1 MNTISTL
8 NPSSTSTS
16 TVQPVA
22 KIKTRNR
29 TIYYYR
35 AETNNKLSTKGRTFE
50 SALVASWNALG
61 AVKKRIYSHSGKIV
75 FGMDMEKKSIN
86 TSSGSQPCYVFTIGV
101 AEKGAEASILNVTSG
116 NKSKLASNIHKA
128 PSGHEYLDGEAFV
141 CVYGNNILVSPCDAL
156 RGSIPNRFLRN
167 LLKRANDVDQNCF
180 NILQVA
186 NVQVL
191 QTVMTE
197 GIKRIDLNASVF
209 MADYEYHKANVV
221 ANSFPDKLAA
231 KLNGLVDLI
240 TPNQQT
246 ANLTNYDSLHA
257 RLSISQDMR
266 VSTSN
271 SATEG
276 AALTDNAKELVQS
289 GLSGF
294 ALVTRDGKR
303 ITPDKVVMNETI
315 TVERYGKS
323 VKTDSI
329 WAALVNQMQK
339 YYDSKLLL

>member
-1 MNTISTL
+1 M
-8 NPSSTSTS
+8 
-16 TVQPVA
+16 
-22 KIKTRNR
+22 
-29 TIYYYR
+29 
-35 AETNNKLSTKGRTFE
+35 
-50 SALVASWNALG
+50 
-61 AVKKRIYSHSGKIV
+61 
-75 FGMDMEKKSIN
+75 
-86 TSSGSQPCYVFTIGV
+86 
-101 AEKGAEASILNVTSG
+101 
-116 NKSKLASNIHKA
+116 
-128 PSGHEYLDGEAFV
+128 

-156 RGSIPNRFLRN
+156 RGAIPNRFLRN
-167 LLKRANDVDQNCF
+167 LLKVANDVDQNCF

-186 NVQVL
+186 NVKVL

-197 GIKRIDLNASVF
+197 GIKKIDLNASVF

-221 ANSFPDKLAA
+221 NNSFPDKLAA
-231 KLNGLVDLI
+231 RLDDLVDLI

-246 ANLTNYDSLHA
+246 KNLTDYDSLHA
-257 RLSISQDMR
+257 KLSISQDMR

-271 SATEG
+271 SAAEG

-289 GLSGF
+289 GLTGF

>member
-1 MNTISTL
+1 MNTISTPNL
-8 NPSSTSTS
+8 SSTT

-35 AETNNKLSTKGRTFE
+35 AETNNKLSKKGRTFE

-61 AVKKRIYSHSGKIV
+61 AVKNRIYSHSGKIV
-75 FGMDMEKKSIN
+75 FGMDMERKSIN
-86 TSSGSQPCYVFTIGV
+86 TASGNQPCYVFTIGV
-101 AEKGAEASILNVTSG
+101 AEQGAEASILLTSG

-197 GIKRIDLNASVF
+197 GIKKIDLNASVF

-257 RLSISQDMR
+257 KLSISQDMR

>member
-1 MNTISTL
+1 MNTISTPNL
-8 NPSSTSTS
+8 SSTT

-35 AETNNKLSTKGRTFE
+35 AETNNKLSKKGRTFE

-61 AVKKRIYSHSGKIV
+61 AVKNRIYSHSGKVV
-75 FGMDMEKKSIN
+75 FGMDMERKSIN
-86 TSSGSQPCYVFTIGV
+86 TASGNQPCYVFTIGV
-101 AEKGAEASILNVTSG
+101 AEQGAEASILLTSG

-197 GIKRIDLNASVF
+197 GIKKIDLNASVF

-257 RLSISQDMR
+257 KLSISQDMR